1 MPIKRKHRVYEP
13 AKAYERK
20 KPTRKRALKCGAV
33 HGPLIPRGWACCACY
48 REHGVGVYNRA
59 ELRACHACGHT
70 RCVGAMKRA
79 WPDTQIAVP
88 EGIVRDVVEASKKTA
103 DAEDD
108 GFFGGLLRAIGA
120 FAGKSAPRPPPRPQ
134 DDPKWQAA
142 CNEVVAAFAA
152 AQLRAEH
159 AGHGPKGPTT
169 ELMVKSV
176 KDNLPR
182 AVEIFAGHP
191 NDAPPCKCR
200 HYSLIAA
207 GAEKIAAMTGQD
219 FEYIVK
225 SGTRIIDWY
234 LAGLS

>member
-1 MPIKRKHRVYEP
+1 MPVK
-13 AKAYERK
+13 RK
-20 KPTRKRALKCGAV
+20 KPTCKTRGRRCGAV
-33 HGPLIPRGWACCACY
+33 EGPLLSRGWACCACY

-59 ELRACHACGHT
+59 ELRACHACGHK
-70 RCVGAMKRA
+70 RCVGTMKRV
-79 WPDTQIAVP
+79 WPDAQIAVP
-88 EGIVRDVVEASKKTA
+88 EGIVRDVVEASKKTVA
-103 DAEDD
+103 DD
-108 GFFGGLLRAIGA
+108 GFLGGLLRAIGA
-120 FAGKSAPRPPPRPQ
+120 FTGKPALRPPPRPQ

-159 AGHGPKGPTT
+159 AGHGHKGPTT

-219 FEYIVK
+219 FEYVVK
-225 SGTRIIDWY
+225 SGTRIVDWY